1 MSKRE
6 SFTLDDADI
15 EFIEQLVIQG
25 RREYRGVMDPKK
37 INKSSVV
44 RSLIKKARSGSKRD
58 LIRELESLNFR
69 MEEVKKQIAEL
80 NSNGVYEDEVLRILH
95 IEKEAEI

>member
-1 MSKRE
+1 
-6 SFTLDDADI
+6 
-15 EFIEQLVIQG
+15 
-25 RREYRGVMDPKK
+25 
-37 INKSSVV
+37 
-44 RSLIKKARSGSKRD
+44 
-58 LIRELESLNFR
+58 